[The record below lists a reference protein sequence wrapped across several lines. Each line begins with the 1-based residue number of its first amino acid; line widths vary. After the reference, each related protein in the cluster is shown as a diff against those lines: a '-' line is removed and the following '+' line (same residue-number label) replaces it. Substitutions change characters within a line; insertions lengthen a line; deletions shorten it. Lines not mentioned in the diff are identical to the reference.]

1 MTKLLSGV
9 AAAGALV
16 LFSSAAFADC
26 SGHNVT
32 ADAQSTKQ
40 TVAISTY
47 DGPVMAPVA
56 EEQDKT
62 AAVTC
67 AEGDK
72 DCAPAT
78 E

>member
-9 AAAGALV
+9 AAAGALA

-26 SGHNVT
+26 AGHNVT

-40 TVAISTY
+40 TIAMSTF
-47 DGPVMAPVA
+47 DGPVVQPTS
-56 EEQDKT
+56 QDGDQ
-62 AAVTC
+62 AAATC

-72 DCAPAT
+72 DCVPAT
-78 E
+78 K

>member
-9 AAAGALV
+9 AAAGALA

-40 TVAISTY
+40 TVAMSTF
-47 DGPVMAPVA
+47 DGPVVQPAS
-56 EEQDKT
+56 EEGK
-62 AAVTC
+62 AAC

-72 DCAPAT
+72 DCAPASK
-78 E
+78 

>member
-40 TVAISTY
+40 TVAMSTF
-47 DGPVMAPVA
+47 DGPVVQPAS
-56 EEQDKT
+56 EGDK

-72 DCAPAT
+72 DCAPASK
-78 E
+78 

>member
-9 AAAGALV
+9 AAAGALA

-26 SGHNVT
+26 AGHNVT

-40 TVAISTY
+40 TVAMSTF
-47 DGPVMAPVA
+47 DGPVVQPAS
-56 EEQDKT
+56 EEGDKA
-62 AAVTC
+62 AAVC

-72 DCAPAT
+72 DCAPASK
-78 E
+78 

>member
-9 AAAGALV
+9 AAAGALA

-40 TVAISTY
+40 TVAMSTF
-47 DGPVMAPVA
+47 DGPVVQPAS
-56 EEQDKT
+56 EEGK
-62 AAVTC
+62 AAATC

-72 DCAPAT
+72 DCAPASK
-78 E
+78 